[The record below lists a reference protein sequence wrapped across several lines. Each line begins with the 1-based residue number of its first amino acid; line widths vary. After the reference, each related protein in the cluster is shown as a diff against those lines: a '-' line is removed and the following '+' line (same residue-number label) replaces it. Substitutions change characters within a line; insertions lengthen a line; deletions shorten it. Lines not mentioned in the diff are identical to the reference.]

1 MARPRPASY
10 WDYIRVEELLHLQNG
25 IAASERELGD
35 DEVRFIVIHQIDE
48 LWFKL
53 VLRELV
59 AARDLFARPLVPEDA
74 LAGAV
79 ASLHRVTVCFD
90 LASQQFR
97 LMETMRTQDYLT
109 FRDKLNPASGFQ
121 SAQMR
126 EVEVLLGLA
135 DEERI
140 PFGNESSYL
149 DALQSH
155 DGSPSPALARVMAR
169 RQDLPTLKQAVAA
182 WLHRTPIQG
191 STPDTPGDEAVV
203 EDYARQYLAGHEV
216 LYQRALEHAVRVQAL
231 APTDRERLEARY
243 RGQLE
248 GARRHLAAEDVAP
261 EQRAFCRRLRVAIL
275 FVDSNRTLPLLS
287 WPGQI
292 IDGLIE
298 CEQAMLAFR
307 QRHARMVER
316 VIGRRIGTGGSD
328 GVAYLDQTALKYRV
342 FTEIWAARTLLLP
355 PDLCPP
361 VAKAAFYG
369 LTATAGDSPA
379 ATTGG

>member
-1 MARPRPASY
+1 MERPRPANY
-10 WDYIRVEELLHLQNG
+10 WDYIKVEELLALQSG
-25 IAASERELGD
+25 VAASEGGLSD

-53 VLRELV
+53 VLREL
-59 AARDLFARPLVPEDA
+59 ATARDLFARPRVPEDA

-79 ASLHRVTVCFD
+79 NALKRVTICFEM
-90 LASQQFR
+90 AAQHFR
-97 LMETMRTQDYLT
+97 LMETMRTQDYLE

-126 EVEVLLGLA
+126 EIEALMGLA
-135 DEERI
+135 DADRI
-140 PFGNESSYL
+140 PFGNETSYL
-149 DALQSH
+149 DALNSH
-155 DGSPSPALARVMAR
+155 DGSPSPARRRVER
-169 RQDLPTLKQAVAA
+169 RLLDLPTLKTAVDG

-191 STPDTPGDEAVV
+191 SSPGDPGDAEAVA
-203 EDYARQYLAGHEV
+203 EWTRQYMQGHEA
-216 LYQRALEHAVRVQAL
+216 LCTRALQHAVAVQAL
-231 APTDRERLEARY
+231 TPADEQRLKARY
-243 RGQLE
+243 HGQLQ
-248 GARRHLAAEDVAP
+248 GARRHLFAEDVPA
-261 EQRAFCRRLRVAIL
+261 EQRPRIARLRAAIL

-316 VIGRRIGTGGSD
+316 VIGRRVGTGGSD

-355 PDLCPP
+355 KDLCPP
-361 VAKAAFYG
+361 VADPQWYG
-369 LTATAGDSPA
+369 LAHA
-379 ATTGG
+379 